1 MLGDSLFLISLAA
14 LTLLVLVV
22 LGTVLYFAIQ
32 RAHAKPGSD
41 PKLVKLRFDSLRSSF
56 KQAVEL
62 IESNIVARS
71 ERYSIP
77 WILVLNES
85 RVAAQLPIEQSG
97 VASALSTDSA
107 SAATTQG
114 ISWHFFDKGIVIDM
128 QGSYLGAPDEE
139 DSAEK
144 PWDEFLGL
152 CRNYRPQRPFD
163 SVVMTVPASLLSDA
177 TADASLE
184 VAKLARLS
192 HRRLWLAQNR
202 FAMRFAVYVVVSEC
216 ERIEGFA
223 PFARA
228 LPESMRAGMLGWSSP
243 YDLSTTYRSEWVP
256 EAVGAVVSAV
266 TDSSA
271 ELFALDT
278 SNADVSKYYLLP
290 SRIRAL
296 SDQLQVY
303 VDELMRP
310 SAYHEPFF
318 FRGIYLTGDSSTAG
332 QMAAVMAQEEALEE
346 PEQANSAATS
356 QLLREPVFLRDL
368 FEHKIFL
375 EYGIARPSRQQL
387 ARPALSTAMRWT
399 SGALLGGWALGLL
412 LVTWQL
418 ERRNTELVR
427 ALAQIGADANYRARA
442 AERNEAIPSA
452 WYRSKTLALLAEI
465 EKLGSDRAWTFLMP
479 GAWPV
484 FESLDARVAARIER
498 EFGEIAIST
507 LRRELY
513 TRAAEITGVTQDE
526 STSELII
533 GSECAAP
540 SGFAAIGSAPHKSTL
555 AVEEMPEFAAMLQY
569 LTTLE
574 RLDQAML
581 AVGRLQKP
589 NQNANEDLRLL
600 VQYTLGADLPLNISQ
615 SIHFFQGNEVQGRS
629 SPAAI
634 SVMHIQ
640 QAVRCSL
647 QQGAASLNQHLF
659 ANNDLLASE
668 RLIHAHGAA
677 LLGHD
682 AAPGGYAHSVADFKD
697 LIAAIKEQEY
707 LLNAARGAW
716 MRQPTLALGK
726 AYDVM
731 LGRIAQSTR
740 LLGPQVVD
748 QMQQR
753 AANEFARM
761 AAEYEARFGLDGQS
775 GVVWRDK
782 DMRFVLSPER
792 MALRDAL
799 THLLAQ
805 PFMVVPSERSL
816 PSAPTQGVMTWDV
829 AKLDQALKLIDSY
842 KAYMAEGVVKFP
854 APNRAGV
861 AVFVQAQFARSANDL
876 LVDALTVNPRS
887 DSAGMSNAAQFEAA
901 ASRLHKL
908 QDFMNELAANTQAD
922 QLGNLI
928 SEDALQRLRQL
939 DDKLFQ
945 MDLYATRGRDF
956 KSWAGEHGPFLQA
969 FGVSDAGALQQYLS
983 VQMGRIEA
991 LSRQAE
997 VYLAALSASASN
1009 AQLAKRWQGI
1019 GRELER
1025 YRLKSPNGSLVLL
1038 EQFAM
1043 TAGVESDRSNCLE
1056 KSAGKTPIG
1065 KSADYFAE
1073 RHASL
1078 YAALQK
1084 RCGELRSSEY
1094 QDGWTAFSTSFNRVL
1109 ASRYPFALL
1118 ENRDVADAE
1127 LDDLGMV
1134 LKEFEKL
1141 PRSARDNG
1149 ASPKRAGSSQYVVQ
1163 RFSDQFDKIRAFVA
1177 PLFPSDEG
1185 AVAGYDLLSELRANP
1200 GAEVEGNKVIDWT
1213 LEVGSQVLKLRDA
1226 PRALRW
1232 EPMTPIVLTL
1242 RLAKD
1247 SPVYATAD
1255 PQQSNMSTDGRTIV
1269 YRFADSWALLRL
1281 IQRQRD
1287 FDGAGRSDGRAQLL
1301 RFEFPVT
1308 GGAEAAKGSPQ
1319 VTRARVFLRLTVTPV
1334 GKRNALAWPV
1344 AFPIRAPDFTNP

>member
-1 MLGDSLFLISLAA
+1 MLGDSLFLISLAV
-14 LTLLVLVV
+14 LTLLVLAV
-22 LGTVLYFAIQ
+22 LGTVLYFAVQ

-41 PKLVKLRFDSLRSSF
+41 PKTVKLRFDSLRNSF

-62 IESNIVARS
+62 IEANIVTRS

-77 WILVLNES
+77 WILVLNEG
-85 RVAAQLPIEQSG
+85 RLAAPLPIEQSG

-114 ISWHFFDKGIVIDM
+114 ISWHFFDKGIVVDM
-128 QGSYLGAPDEE
+128 QGSYLGSPDEE
-139 DSAEK
+139 DAVEK

-152 CRNYRPQRPFD
+152 CRNYRTQRPFD
-163 SVVMTVPASLLSDA
+163 SVVITVPASLLSDA
-177 TADASLE
+177 SADASLE
-184 VAKLARLS
+184 IAKLARLS

-202 FAMRFAVYVVVSEC
+202 FAMRFAVYVLVSEC
-216 ERIEGFA
+216 EHIEGFA
-223 PFARA
+223 PFSRA

-256 EAVGAVVSAV
+256 EAVGAIVSAV

-278 SNADVSKYYLLP
+278 SSLDVSKFYLLP
-290 SRIRAL
+290 SRIQAL
-296 SDQLQVY
+296 SGQLQVY

-318 FRGIYLTGDSSTAG
+318 IRGIYLSGDSSAAG
-332 QMAAVMAQEEALEE
+332 QAAAVMAQDESQDE
-346 PEQANSAATS
+346 PVSSEGLNP
-356 QLLREPVFLRDL
+356 LMREPVFLRDL
-368 FEHKIFL
+368 FEQKIFL
-375 EYGIARPSRQQL
+375 EYGIARPSHQQL

-399 SGALLGGWALGLL
+399 SGVLLGGWAIGLL
-412 LVTWQL
+412 LVTLQL

-442 AERNEAIPSA
+442 AERNELIPSA

-465 EKLGSDRAWTFLMP
+465 EKLGSDRAWTFFMP

-526 STSELII
+526 SSSELII
-533 GSECAAP
+533 GSDCAAP
-540 SGFAAIGSAPHKSTL
+540 AGFAAIGNAPHRSTL
-555 AVEEMPEFAAMLQY
+555 SVEEMPEFAAMLQY
-569 LTTLE
+569 LTTLD

-581 AVGRLQKP
+581 AVGRLQRP
-589 NQNANEDLRLL
+589 EQNANDDLRLL

-615 SIHFFQGNEVQGRS
+615 SLHFFHGNERQGRS

-634 SVMHIQ
+634 SVTHIQ

-647 QQGAASLNQHLF
+647 QQGAVALSQHLF
-659 ANNDLLASE
+659 ADNDLMASE
-668 RLIHAHGAA
+668 RLIAKHGVVLFASEGNA
-677 LLGHD
+677 G
-682 AAPGGYAHSVADFKD
+682 AYAHSVADFKD
-697 LIAAIKEQEY
+697 LVAAIKEQEY
-707 LLNAARGAW
+707 LLNAGRGAW
-716 MRQPTLALGK
+716 MRQPNLALGK
-726 AYDVM
+726 AYDAMVA
-731 LGRIAQSTR
+731 RVAQSTR
-740 LLGPQVVD
+740 LLGPQVAE

-753 AANEFARM
+753 TATEFARM
-761 AAEYEARFGLDGQS
+761 SAEYEARFGVEAQS

-799 THLLAQ
+799 THMLAQ
-805 PFMVVPSERSL
+805 PFVVAPSERSL
-816 PSAPTQGVMTWDV
+816 PLAPAQGVVAWDV
-829 AKLDQALKLIDSY
+829 AKLDQALKLVDSY

-854 APNRAGV
+854 APIRAGV
-861 AVFVQAQFARSANDL
+861 ALFVQAQFARLANDS
-876 LVDALTVNPRS
+876 LVDALSVNPRS
-887 DSAGMSNAAQFEAA
+887 ASASLTNAAQFDATAA
-901 ASRLHKL
+901 RLRKL
-908 QDFMNELAANTQAD
+908 QDFMNELGANAQAE

-928 SEDALQRLRQL
+928 SEDALQRLRLL

-945 MDLYATRGRDF
+945 LDLYATRGRDF
-956 KSWAGEHGPFLQA
+956 KSWTGDQGPMLQA
-969 FGVSDAGALQQYLS
+969 FGVSDVGALQQYLS
-983 VQMGRIEA
+983 VQMGRTEV
-991 LSRQAE
+991 LGRQAE
-997 VYLAALSASASN
+997 TYLAALSPAVFN

-1019 GRELER
+1019 NHELER
-1025 YRLKSPNGSLVLL
+1025 YRLKNPNGSLVLL
-1038 EQFAM
+1038 EQFAL
-1043 TAGVESDRSNCLE
+1043 TAGVESDRTNCLE
-1056 KSAGKTPIG
+1056 KSAGKMPLG

-1078 YAALQK
+1078 YAALQR

-1094 QDGWTAFSTSFNRVL
+1094 QDGWAAFSSSFNRVL
-1109 ASRYPFALL
+1109 ASRYPFAVL
-1118 ENRDVADAE
+1118 ENRDGMDAE
-1127 LDDLGMV
+1127 LDDLGLV
-1134 LKEFEKL
+1134 LKEFDKL

-1149 ASPKRAGSSQYVVQ
+1149 ATPRRAGGSQYLVQ
-1163 RFSDQFDKIRAFVA
+1163 RFTDQFDKIRAFVA

-1185 AVAGYDLLSELRANP
+1185 AVAGYDLVSELRVNP

-1213 LEVGSQVLKLRDA
+1213 LEVGSQVMKLRDA
-1226 PRALRW
+1226 SRPMRW
-1232 EPMTPIVLTL
+1232 EPLTPIVLTL

-1247 SPVYATAD
+1247 SPVYATLD
-1255 PQQSNMSTDGRTIV
+1255 PQQPHMSTDGRSIS
-1269 YRFADSWALLRL
+1269 YRFSDTWALLRL

-1287 FDGAGRSDGRAQLL
+1287 FDSAGRSDGRAQLL
-1301 RFEFPVT
+1301 RFEFPVVAS
-1308 GGAEAAKGSPQ
+1308 GDAAKGAPQ

-1334 GKRNALAWPV
+1334 GKRTALAWPV
-1344 AFPIRAPDFTNP
+1344 AFPIRAPDLTNP